1 MPKQPPLT
9 RRDFMKTGAVAAS
22 AVALGSR
29 SYAQVAGANN
39 RLRVGMIGCG
49 GMATG
54 HLNTL
59 LALKDEEQVDVVAV
73 CDIFRKQAE
82 RFEGIVREKGGSVDL
97 YADHRQVLDRKDID
111 YVVIATPEHSHAYI
125 TLDALA
131 AGKHVY
137 CEKPLTH
144 TIPEAQAVVK
154 KVQETGL
161 KLQVGVQSMADDSY
175 ISARGA
181 IQEGKIG
188 AVVQAQVDYVRNYT
202 TEGPWRKEGLDGS
215 KPLPE
220 DLDWERWLVP
230 AAAHAWDP
238 HRYEE
243 WRCYA
248 DYSGGIATDLFVHRV
263 TRILK
268 ACNLTFP
275 KHVSGM
281 GGIYTWPDGRDLPDS
296 FELLA
301 EYPAVENI
309 TKGMTLY
316 TLGTMANERG
326 NDHCIRGTEGTL
338 VFTKEGWDI
347 RDDEDKVVESHVKT
361 GGEDLNPHH
370 KNHHAAIRDGAE
382 LNCPAELGLYG
393 VSLVCMA
400 NQSWRE
406 KRMITW
412 DWEKSAAV

>member
-1 MPKQPPLT
+1 MAAQDGLT
-9 RRDFMKTGAVAAS
+9 RRDFIKTGAVAAGAMALS
-22 AVALGSR
+22 AKSH
-29 SYAQVAGANN
+29 AQVAGANG
-39 RLRVGMIGCG
+39 RLRVGIIGCG
-49 GMATG
+49 GMASG
-54 HLNTL
+54 HLDTL
-59 LALKDEEQVDVVAV
+59 LALKDEDNVDVVAV
-73 CDIFRKQAE
+73 CDIFRKQAD
-82 RFEGIVREKGGSVDL
+82 RFDGKVREKGGATDI

-111 YVVIATPEHSHAYI
+111 YVLIATPEHSHAYI

-144 TIPEAQAVVK
+144 TIAEAQAVVK
-154 KVQETGL
+154 QVQATGL

-175 ISARGA
+175 SSARTA

-202 TEGPWRKEGLDGS
+202 TEGPWRKEKLDGN
-215 KPLPE
+215 KPKPE
-220 DLDWERWLVP
+220 DLDWERWLQP

-248 DYSGGIATDLFVHRV
+248 DYSGGIATDLFIHRI

-275 KHVSGM
+275 KQVAGM

-301 EYPAVENI
+301 EYPAVEGI

-338 VFTKEGWDI
+338 LFTKEGWEI
-347 RDDEDKVVESHVKT
+347 RDDDGKVTQSHKKT

-370 KNHHAAIRDGAE
+370 KNHHASIRDGAE

-393 VSLVCMA
+393 VALVCMA

-406 KRMITW
+406 KRMLTW
-412 DWEKSAAV
+412 DWENGAAV